1 MSTKLLFIIG
11 GILIVAAGLLF
22 WWSDWTKP
30 TPAGIQ
36 LGLNLEL
43 WSKITVAAGI
53 ICWILGFAVGRGDN
67 TSNKQ

>member
-11 GILIVAAGLLF
+11 GVLILAAIGLF
-22 WWSDWTKP
+22 VWSDWTAP
-30 TPAGIQ
+30 TPFGIR

-43 WSKITVAAGI
+43 WSKITVAAGGL
-53 ICWILGFAVGRGDN
+53 CWITGFAIGRGDN